1 MSSPDTAT
9 PRGLLPP
16 GLRRRLEGY
25 FGIHSRFQAAAWF
38 YAKDIWAHLRRGQL
52 DVLFRNR
59 ELRDHAFAEFY
70 QAERHNFIAFES
82 TTPVP
87 SLVASAHGVVVDL
100 GPGAGTQLDRF
111 DASRVEHIYGVEP
124 NTAFA
129 PAFADRLRETALGQD
144 GKYTLVSCGVEDGE
158 ALARFG
164 LVEGSVDCVVSMQ
177 VLVSTVVKHG
187 TTNRERALPL
197 PGLWGLV
204 WPTVFG
210 GCRLDRV
217 TGEAFLGACDWQTV
231 EIETS
236 MEPHD
241 LMPRIWGRLV
251 KPGAA

>member
-16 GLRRRLEGY
+16 GLRKRLEGY
-25 FGIHSRFQAAAWF
+25 FGIRSRFQAAAWSKF
-38 YAKDIWAHLRRGQL
+38 MGDALFLFLAHMLIVYAKDIWAHLRRGQL

-144 GKYTLVSCGVEDGE
+144 GKYTLVSCGVEDSE
-158 ALARFG
+158 ALARYG
-164 LVEGSVDCVVSMQ
+164 
-177 VLVSTVVKHG
+177 
-187 TTNRERALPL
+187 AP
-197 PGLWGLV
+197 
-204 WPTVFG
+204 
-210 GCRLDRV
+210 
-217 TGEAFLGACDWQTV
+217 EA
-231 EIETS
+231 
-236 MEPHD
+236 
-241 LMPRIWGRLV
+241 RR
-251 KPGAA
+251 

>member
-1 MSSPDTAT
+1 MITPSPSSTKQNVSWAHSPS
-9 PRGLLPP
+9 PP
-16 GLRRRLEGY
+16 TRHCTCIPPSWIFLIRAPGRRRPPQCPANPNY
-25 FGIHSRFQAAAWF
+25 DTNSSRVSIQICSAL
-38 YAKDIWAHLRRGQL
+38 DIIPRNTSTPLPTTGRNAHI
-52 DVLFRNR
+52 VTNNR
-59 ELRDHAFAEFY
+59 HPPPLG
-70 QAERHNFIAFES
+70 HNFIAFES

-177 VLVSTVVKHG
+177 VLVS
-187 TTNRERALPL
+187 LPL
-197 PGLWGLV
+197 PPPSGPPPIVSSRERG
-204 WPTVFG
+204 
-210 GCRLDRV
+210 
-217 TGEAFLGACDWQTV
+217 
-231 EIETS
+231 
-236 MEPHD
+236 
-241 LMPRIWGRLV
+241 
-251 KPGAA
+251 

>member
-1 MSSPDTAT
+1 MGQMTGMPLKRCQTIGHDQEDAWGSADNMSSPDTAT

-177 VLVSTVVKHG
+177 VLCSVPDPELQARH
-187 TTNRERALPL
+187 LY
-197 PGLWGLV
+197 
-204 WPTVFG
+204 
-210 GCRLDRV
+210 RL
-217 TGEAFLGACDWQTV
+217 L
-231 EIETS
+231 
-236 MEPHD
+236 
-241 LMPRIWGRLV
+241 
-251 KPGAA
+251 KPGGELLFWEHCRNKDVVTRAVQ